1 MWFVPSVLNQLF
13 QKARHVVRCE
23 TNLFPSVGA
32 QVGTSPVSSL
42 HFACFILL
50 ASFASVM
57 AAPSETQMLIQEL
70 RLHRQQLEGTQATD
84 IMLNDS
90 VNKLIDILS
99 KQTEKIADLNASIR
113 EVHTLPRGLLIDRAL
128 SQGTSEAAMP
138 KTRPTAPADSSPS
151 HSSAS
156 AEPAVKRAK

>member
-113 EVHTLPRGLLIDRAL
+113 EVHTLRDRGLLC
-128 SQGTSEAAMP
+128 QNPGTSEAAMP